1 MAIDYEAH
9 WTTFYQEMRT
19 AMDVGGHTTVPI
31 FHVTSENDQTGD
43 PSDPPYVIYAQETER
58 PVGTTGG
65 GNSTVLRSGFRITAR
80 AVGLADALAYI
91 SDIVNALDTADDTMV
106 TADGYRTTDISILGV
121 QSLYESD
128 FGVYAVHLRVDW
140 ERSR

>member
-9 WTTFYQEMRT
+9 WQALYNEMRA
-19 AMDVGGHTTVPI
+19 AMDVGGHNAVPI

-43 PSDPPYVIYAQETER
+43 PSDPPYVVYSQETER
-58 PVGTTGG
+58 PIGTVGG

-80 AVGLADALAYI
+80 ASGLADALAYI
-91 SDIVNALDTADDTMV
+91 SDIVSALDSADDTMV
-106 TADGYRTTDISILGV
+106 TSDGYRTSDIHVLGV